1 MRFWRT
7 ETGAYV
13 LATALAVHILNAVMR
28 RSKRQLDRAP
38 APLGHD
44 ARLMPTKYVRTYR
57 KGQKNDFCDAEAI
70 AAAAMRFV
78 ATKSAD
84 QLYLQALHRAGER
97 LVGQRTG
104 DGGSEHNVPN
114 RSRIH

>member
-1 MRFWRT
+1 MEW
-7 ETGAYV
+7 
-13 LATALAVHILNAVMR
+13 
-28 RSKRQLDRAP
+28 SDRAP

-44 ARLMPTKYVRTYR
+44 ARLMPAKYVRTYS

-70 AAAAMRFV
+70 AAATMRFV

-84 QLYLQALHRAGER
+84 QLDLQALHRAGER
-97 LVGQRTG
+97 LVGQRTS
-104 DGGSEHNVPN
+104 DGGSEHNAPN